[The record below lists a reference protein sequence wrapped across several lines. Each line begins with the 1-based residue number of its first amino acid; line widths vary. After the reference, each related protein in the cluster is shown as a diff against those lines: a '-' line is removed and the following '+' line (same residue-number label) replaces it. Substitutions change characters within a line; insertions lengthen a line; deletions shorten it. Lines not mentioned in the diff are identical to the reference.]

1 MPEILSKHP
10 QMKKALKIAKRSVK
24 AHKAANSLLGIEF
37 QNNVS
42 VDHIIALFL
51 MSIIPFLDQNFV
63 RRRVEVNFIMSTKK
77 IMKMPPLK
85 PNSMN

>member
-1 MPEILSKHP
+1 
-10 QMKKALKIAKRSVK
+10 MKKALKIAKRSVK
-24 AHKAANSLLGIEF
+24 TQKAANSLLGIEF

-63 RRRVEVNFIMSTKK
+63 RRRVEVNLIMSTKK
-77 IMKMPPLK
+77 IMQMSPLN